1 MIKIMD
7 ECCDCAN
14 GAYPCL
20 GESCEKRHVKHLIC
34 DQCNADT
41 ETLYDVEGKQLCESC
56 LATQF
61 GTVEVPVLTIN
72 FKERK

>member
-1 MIKIMD
+1 MIKIVN

-34 DQCNADT
+34 DKCHADV
-41 ETLYDVEGKQLCESC
+41 ETLYDAEGQQLCECCSRSH
-56 LATQF
+56 F
-61 GTVEVPVLTIN
+61 GN
-72 FKERK
+72 

>member
-34 DQCNADT
+34 DQCNADA
-41 ETLYDVEGKQLCESC
+41 ETLYDVEGKQLFGSTVWNGRSSC
-56 LATQF
+56 F
-61 GTVEVPVLTIN
+61 DD
-72 FKERK
+72 